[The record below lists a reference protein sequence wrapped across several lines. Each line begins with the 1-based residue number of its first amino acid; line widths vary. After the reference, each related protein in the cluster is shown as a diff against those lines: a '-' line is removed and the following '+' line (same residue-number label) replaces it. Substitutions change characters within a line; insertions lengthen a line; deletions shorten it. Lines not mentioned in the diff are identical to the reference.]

1 MNILFKTHKLNYKF
15 NNKKLSAA
23 SKPPNMIII
32 KLNPKIQCKLNIIEL
47 KRYKKIRIT
56 INSVVNIADNRLL
69 TVVAINIIVKHKK
82 IENNFDQ
89 NNILIN

>member
-1 MNILFKTHKLNYKF
+1 
-15 NNKKLSAA
+15 
-23 SKPPNMIII
+23 MIII

-47 KRYKKIRIT
+47 KRYKKKIRIT